1 MKRRRRR
8 IFSVMAFEPRDP
20 GFERRTRENFARQG
34 FMHSLGAEMTG
45 LGPGTCELTLG
56 FDDALA
62 QQHGFFHG
70 GVVAT
75 LADVSGGYA
84 AFSLLPPD
92 RTNVTVE
99 IKLSLLAPGVG
110 RRLVARGTVLKAG
123 RSLTFCRSDVVAV
136 DDAGKES
143 LCATALATYMAL
155 G

>member
-1 MKRRRRR
+1 MG
-8 IFSVMAFEPRDP
+8 FAPRDP
-20 GFERRTRENFARQG
+20 AFEERTRENFLSQG
-34 FMHSLGAEMTG
+34 FMRSLGATMSS
-45 LGPGTCELTLG
+45 LSPGCCELTIG

-99 IKLSLLAPGVG
+99 FKLSLLSPGQGVS
-110 RRLVARGTVLKAG
+110 LLASAVVLKSG
-123 RSLTFCRSDVVAV
+123 RTLTVCRSDVFAIS
-136 DDAGKES
+136 DDGS
-143 LCATALATYMAL
+143 RTLCATALATYMAIDRR
-155 G
+155 